1 METRRFLIS
10 VSTTL
15 HLSYQHLSYLCNQR
29 RRFSS
34 LGGVHYGTFAVLSWS
49 GERKKGGV
57 VDMSVLLGHK
67 DKLEVAFLPSSKVAL
82 DRLRVH
88 HQELMALLYGG
99 LVVLDRI
106 LGG

>member
-1 METRRFLIS
+1 MVFNVS
-10 VSTTL
+10 VNHPVL
-15 HLSYQHLSYLCNQR
+15 VVPAPLLL
-29 RRFSS
+29 
-34 LGGVHYGTFAVLSWS
+34 VLSEEAILLP
-49 GERKKGGV
+49 ERRPLWYVCSFFSVRRAEKGGV

-67 DKLEVAFLPSSKVAL
+67 DKLEVAVLPSSKVAL

-106 LGG
+106 LGE